1 VTATT
6 ELIRGVPR
14 VRVNVAYT
22 AALERVGLVPL
33 VIPPLS
39 AALASVIL
47 DGLAGLVV
55 TGGEDVAPARYGEPA
70 HPTVEVHEGR
80 DESEIALIIDAR
92 RRRLVWTAAGIRGRG
107 DAARES
113 ERRRGGDGNQTRGPI
128 PGRKTRR

>member
-1 VTATT
+1 MTATT

-55 TGGEDVAPARYGEPA
+55 TALFAERTSPRRVMESRHTPPWRSTKDATKARS
-70 HPTVEVHEGR
+70 R
-80 DESEIALIIDAR
+80 
-92 RRRLVWTAAGIRGRG
+92 
-107 DAARES
+107 
-113 ERRRGGDGNQTRGPI
+113 
-128 PGRKTRR
+128 